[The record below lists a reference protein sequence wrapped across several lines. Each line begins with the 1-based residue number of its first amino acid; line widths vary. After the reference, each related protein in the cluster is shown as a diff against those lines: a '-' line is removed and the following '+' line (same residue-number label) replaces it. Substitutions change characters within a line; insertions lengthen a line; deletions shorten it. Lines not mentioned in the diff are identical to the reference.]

1 MLKPELYEK
10 TVSILVQA
18 YLNDTLEHGDCCGCA
33 VGNMVAA
40 NCGYSFIKLQNYQ
53 EWESNSPCWD
63 DVFCTARGKQEL
75 HMRNYRLSEEARK
88 QIDSTG
94 YSVRQLAKIE
104 FAFETA
110 PYGDSDDEWMFN
122 GLMAVIDILDQIHG
136 NTDTEVT
143 TTQKNRFT
151 KLVTA

>member
-18 YLNDTLEHGDCCGCA
+18 YLNDTLEHSNCYACA
-33 VGNMVAA
+33 VGNLIA
-40 NCGYSFIKLQNYQ
+40 S
-53 EWESNSPCWD
+53 
-63 DVFCTARGKQEL
+63 ARGYGYTYACG
-75 HMRNYRLSEEARK
+75 RNEWDSAEDVAWQQVFVTIGGGSQNIYLSEFNGAAKK
-88 QIDSTG
+88 QILSTG
-94 YSVRQLAKIE
+94 YDLAQLAKIE
-104 FAFETA
+104 FAFESA
-110 PYGDSDDEWMFN
+110 PRGSSSDEWMFN

-136 NTDTEVT
+136 NADTEVT